1 MARMSDKKVAIAD
14 SRSGVSPSEDDMR
27 LELLPA
33 ILKSL
38 EGDGYEVVVVVD
50 DDLLVRIE
58 KSDLAEMLRN
68 VTIEHVP
75 NHANSAELLLDI
87 ADQAGATVVSNDSFE
102 EYQSRYPWIVQR
114 RIPYRI
120 FQGEV
125 YLDPEELMGVF

>member
-1 MARMSDKKVAIAD
+1 MSDKKVAIAD
-14 SRSGVSPSEDDMR
+14 SRSGVSPREDDMR

-33 ILKSL
+33 IVKSL
-38 EGDGYEVVVVVD
+38 ERDGYEVVVVID

-58 KSDLAEMLRN
+58 ESEHADVLRN

-75 NHANSAELLLDI
+75 SQANSAELLLDLAYE
-87 ADQAGATVVSNDSFE
+87 ADATVVSNDSFE
-102 EYQSRYPWIVQR
+102 EYQSRYPWILQR
-114 RIPYRI
+114 RIPYRV

>member
-1 MARMSDKKVAIAD
+1 MLGKKVAIAD
-14 SRSGVSPSEDDMR
+14 SRSGVSPSEDDIR

-38 EGDGYEVVVVVD
+38 EGDGYEVVVVVS

-58 KSDLAEMLRN
+58 KSELAEVLSN
-68 VTIEHVP
+68 VTIEQVP
-75 NHANSAELLLDI
+75 NQANSAELLLDI

-102 EYQSRYPWIVQR
+102 EYRSRYPWIVQR

>member
-1 MARMSDKKVAIAD
+1 MSDRKVAIAD
-14 SRSGVSPSEDDMR
+14 GRSGVSPSEDDMR

-58 KSDLAEMLRN
+58 NSELAEMLRN
-68 VTIEHVP
+68 VTFEHVP
-75 NHANSAELLLDI
+75 NQSNSAELLLDLAYG
-87 ADQAGATVVSNDSFE
+87 ADATVVSNDSFE
-102 EYQSRYPWIVQR
+102 EYQSRYPWILQR
-114 RIPYRI
+114 RLPYRV